1 MQENH
6 FTDNLAQEIS
16 KDSSLSEEAK
26 TAVMKNLAR
35 LKAQKVNILIVGAT
49 GCGKSSTINAMFNIN
64 NAKVGQGSTPET
76 MDIAKHEMN
85 NIVIYDSP
93 GLGDGKEADIRH
105 SKNIIAKLLEKNNDK
120 DGNLLIDLVLVILDG
135 STRDLGTSFQLIENV
150 IIPNLG
156 SDSSRLLVAINQA
169 DAAMKGKNWNHDKN
183 EPEPALVDFLND
195 KCLSTKKRI
204 KEATGVDVDLIY
216 YSAGYKDGE
225 KSQKPYN
232 LSKLFLHI
240 LRHTKMEKRAVFIQ
254 DMNKDKD
261 MWKKDD
267 KLEDYE
273 KEIKKTLIESI
284 KECAEKGADIGGSIG
299 KAIGME
305 TAGRVAGAAVGV
317 VVAVADS
324 FVSSVFNFFRW

>member
-16 KDSSLSEEAK
+16 KDSSLSKEAK
-26 TAVMKNLAR
+26 TVVMKNLAR

-49 GCGKSSTINAMFNIN
+49 GCGKSSTINAMFNTN
-64 NAKVGQGSTPET
+64 KAKVGQGSTPET
-76 MDIAKHEMN
+76 MDIAKYEMD
-85 NIVIYDSP
+85 NIVVYDSP

-120 DGNLLIDLVLVILDG
+120 DGDLLIDLVLVILDG
-135 STRDLGTSFQLIENV
+135 SSRDLGTSFQLIENI

-156 SDSSRLLVAINQA
+156 SDSSRLLVTINQA
-169 DAAMKGKNWNHDKN
+169 DMAMKGRNWNHDKN
-183 EPEPALVDFLND
+183 EPEPVLVDFLND

-204 KEATGVDVDLIY
+204 KEATGVDVDPIY
-216 YSAGYKDGE
+216 YTAGYKDGE
-225 KSQKPYN
+225 DSQKPYN

-273 KEIKKTLIESI
+273 NEIKKTLFESTVSGL
-284 KECAEKGADIGGSIG
+284 KEGAETGGNIGENIG
-299 KAIGME
+299 KVFGMGTVGRVVGTTIG
-305 TAGRVAGAAVGV
+305 AVAGAIGG
-317 VVAVADS
+317 
-324 FVSSVFNFFRW
+324 FFGGLFS